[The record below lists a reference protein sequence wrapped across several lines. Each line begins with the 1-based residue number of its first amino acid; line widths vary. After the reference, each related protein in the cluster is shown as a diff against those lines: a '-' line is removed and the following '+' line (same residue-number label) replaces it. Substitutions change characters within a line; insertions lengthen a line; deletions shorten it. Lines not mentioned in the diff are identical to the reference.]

1 MFADGVY
8 PWLVLL
14 QYALA
19 VVTFV
24 ALAFIV
30 APYGRHGREGWGP
43 TVPAR
48 VGWIIMEAP
57 ASVLFLVFY
66 LLGEHRLDA
75 VPLVFLGLWQ
85 LHYVQRAFVY
95 PVLMRTRSRMPLL
108 VVSAAVA
115 FNLLNAWI
123 NARWISELGAYPVSW
138 LWDPRFIVGVVLF
151 LSGYVLNLHSDQVLR
166 ALRSGATGGYAIPR
180 GGGYRLISS
189 PNYLGEIIEWIGW
202 AVATWSPAGLAFA
215 LYTIANLA
223 PRAIAN
229 HRWYHETFDDYPPSR
244 RALIPFVL

>member
-1 MFADGVY
+1 MFADGLY

-30 APYGRHGREGWGP
+30 APYGRHGRDGWGP

-48 VGWIIMEAP
+48 VGWMIMEAP

-66 LLGEHRLDA
+66 LLGAHRFDA

-95 PVLMRTRSRMPLL
+95 PLLMRTRSRMPLL
-108 VVSAAVA
+108 VVGAAVA

-123 NARWISELGAYPVSW
+123 NARWVSELGTYPLSW

-151 LSGYVLNLHSDQVLR
+151 LSGYALNLHSDQVLR
-166 ALRSGATGGYAIPR
+166 ALRKASTGYVIPR
-180 GGGYRLISS
+180 GGGYRLVSS

-229 HRWYHETFDDYPPSR
+229 QRWYHETFDNYPASR